1 MQNRSTLQLIY
12 QLIGPLVNALKVRP
26 NESER
31 GNCVEPSAQF
41 FLSRRLF
48 DRGNKV
54 EEEYAVTFFLS
65 SWKRYLDEHDF
76 VGEVY

>member
-1 MQNRSTLQLIY
+1 MLHLLYREMLSSREMGKTN
-12 QLIGPLVNALKVRP
+12 
-26 NESER
+26 
-31 GNCVEPSAQF
+31 GNCDEPWAKH